1 MTRRNDYLVIII
13 IVLLFITS
21 ITGILSLNFNSAYEF
36 INQYGHKVEIYGYGI
51 YAFDSY
57 FQAPISIGTD
67 LCILLVVIPMFLVT
81 YLKYIKKGDVI
92 SELKLISV
100 YAVAFYYAAS
110 IAFGITYN
118 RLFLVYVALFACSL
132 FGMFG
137 HIKNISLQQSI
148 RGSKGIYI
156 FLILSGVALIVAWLP
171 DVIPAMIKGTT
182 LSLIGVYTT
191 NITYVLDM
199 GIISV
204 LCFVT
209 LSMIKKREPLGTLIL
224 ACILKLCIVVGI
236 MIFPQTICQLASGVE
251 LPLPA
256 LITKSFSF
264 LLLGGFAIYFNHKI
278 YRELEGEREVN
289 SYESSNYI

>member
-1 MTRRNDYLVIII
+1 MSKRKDYLAVIII
-13 IVLLFITS
+13 ILLFITS
-21 ITGILSLNFNSAYEF
+21 IAGILSMNFNSAYDF
-36 INQYGHKVEIYGYGI
+36 MNQYGHKVKIYGYGI

-67 LCILLVVIPMFLVT
+67 ISILLVVIPMFLAS
-81 YLKYIKKGDVI
+81 YLKYLKKGDVL

-100 YAVAFYYAAS
+100 YAAVLYYAAS
-110 IAFGITYN
+110 IVFGLTYN
-118 RLFLVYVALFACSL
+118 QLFLVYVALFSCSL

-137 HIKNISLQQSI
+137 HIKNISLQQAI
-148 RGSKGIYI
+148 QGSKGIYT
-156 FLILSGVALIVAWLP
+156 FLILSGIALIVAWLP
-171 DVIPAMIKGTT
+171 DVIPTIIKGTT
-182 LSLIGVYTT
+182 LSLIGIYTT

-204 LCFVT
+204 LCFAALYLV
-209 LSMIKKREPLGTLIL
+209 KRREPLGTLIL

-236 MIFPQTICQLASGVE
+236 MMFPQTICQVASGVS

-264 LLLGGFAIYFNHKI
+264 ILLGGFAFYFNHKI
-278 YRELEGEREVN
+278 YRELGKQ
-289 SYESSNYI
+289 

>member
-1 MTRRNDYLVIII
+1 VKGQLIF
-13 IVLLFITS
+13 FITQ
-21 ITGILSLNFNSAYEF
+21 TLFKGILLKSVFFTDIFTF
-36 INQYGHKVEIYGYGI
+36 I
-51 YAFDSY
+51 
-57 FQAPISIGTD
+57 
-67 LCILLVVIPMFLVT
+67 L
-81 YLKYIKKGDVI
+81 
-92 SELKLISV
+92 
-100 YAVAFYYAAS
+100 YYAAS
-110 IAFGITYN
+110 IVFGLTYN

-137 HIKNISLQQSI
+137 HIKNISIQQSV

-156 FLILSGVALIVAWLP
+156 FLTLSGIALFVAWLP
-171 DVIPAMIKGTT
+171 DVIPTIIKGTT

-204 LCFVT
+204 LCFI
-209 LSMIKKREPLGTLIL
+209 SFYMIEKREPLGTLIL

-236 MIFPQTICQLASGVE
+236 MMIPQTICQMVSGVS

-264 LLLGGFAIYFNHKI
+264 LLLGGFALYFNHKL
-278 YRELEGEREVN
+278 YNSSLE
-289 SYESSNYI
+289 ICP